1 MSTDIFIMSESKLYF
16 MTREQKVIEMH
27 DFLTRYPGE
36 VVLSTSHAIGG
47 GEWSLEVGAIIS
59 DEGDQVHLFELIGF
73 NGTNGSEPTDLHAQ
87 LRDIIAEAKELFPF

>member
-47 GEWSLEVGAIIS
+47 GEWSLEVGAKL
-59 DEGDQVHLFELIGF
+59 DDGELHLFELIGS